1 MEGKLR
7 ILVVD
12 DDRMMAKTLVDI
24 LKVKGYEAEAVHSG
38 PEALEKVT
46 QGSFGSAHRHEPR
59 HEYSRWHSR
68 WQDRPFDCVLTDIKM
83 PEVNGVELYRTIKTR
98 RPDLPVVLMTAY
110 STDRLVEEGL
120 EEGAI
125 AALTKPLDINCLLCF
140 FSSLRKER
148 SIAIVDDDPQF
159 CKTLGDVLRMRGFA
173 VTQVSDPHS
182 VVERLGADEQVVL
195 LDMRLNNISGLG
207 ILREIRERH
216 PHLPVVLVTGYRE
229 EMTSAIEAALKIGAH
244 TCLHKPL
251 EIEHLLQLLAEI
263 RRQELSRVLGM

>member
-1 MEGKLR
+1 MNEKLS

-12 DDRMMAKTLVDI
+12 DDRMMARTIMDI
-24 LKVKGYEAEAVHSG
+24 LKVKGYQTEAAHSG
-38 PEALEKVT
+38 PQALEKMAST
-46 QGSFGSAHRHEPR
+46 S
-59 HEYSRWHSR
+59 
-68 WQDRPFDCVLTDIKM
+68 FDCVLTDIKM
-83 PEVNGVELYRTIKTR
+83 PEVNGVELYRAIKTR

-182 VVERLGADEQVVL
+182 VVERLGADGQVVL

-207 ILREIRERH
+207 ILREIREQH

-229 EMTSAIEAALKIGAH
+229 EMASAIEAALKIGAY

>member
-38 PEALEKVT
+38 SEALEKVT
-46 QGSFGSAHRHEPR
+46 QGSFGSAQDRPFG
-59 HEYSRWHSR
+59 SA
-68 WQDRPFDCVLTDIKM
+68 QDRPFDCVLTDIKM
-83 PEVNGVELYRTIKTR
+83 PEVNGVDLYRAIKTR
-98 RPDLPVVLMTAY
+98 QPDLPVVLMTAY
-110 STDRLVEEGL
+110 SADRLVEEGL

-125 AALTKPLDINCLLCF
+125 AALTKPLDINRLLCF

-148 SIAIVDDDPQF
+148 SIVIVDDDPQF
-159 CKTLGDVLRMRGFA
+159 CKTLGDILRVRGFA
-173 VTQVSDPHS
+173 VTQISDPHG
-182 VVERLGADEQVVL
+182 VVERLGADGQVVL

-229 EMTSAIEAALKIGAH
+229 EMASAIEAALKIGAY

-263 RRQELSRVLGM
+263 RRQEMSRVLGM